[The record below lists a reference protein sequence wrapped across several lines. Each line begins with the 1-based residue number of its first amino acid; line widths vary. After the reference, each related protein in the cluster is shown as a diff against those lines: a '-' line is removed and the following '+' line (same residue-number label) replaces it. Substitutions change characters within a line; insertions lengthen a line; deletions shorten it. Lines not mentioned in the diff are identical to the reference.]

1 MQRYYST
8 LFCRSLFFLLSFFFG
23 PLCCLSFFGFPFGI
37 VKLFVLHFPLNSI
50 EFFYVT
56 FRFSSFIAY
65 HRIVS
70 KSNTMCVTGEQQLFT
85 VPERMSSPPAFC
97 CVCIAQCFLCKFVD
111 NCMSFCNFSS
121 GHYIVC
127 SSVYCI

>member
-8 LFCRSLFFLLSFFFG
+8 LYCRSLFVLLSFFW

-50 EFFYVT
+50 EFLYVT
-56 FRFSSFIAY
+56 FRFSSFMAY

-70 KSNTMCVTGEQQLFT
+70 KSNTMCVTSEQELFT
-85 VPERMSSPPAFC
+85 VPERTSSPPAFC

-111 NCMSFCNFSS
+111 NCRHFVVFVLLNVSCVNL
-121 GHYIVC
+121 
-127 SSVYCI
+127 